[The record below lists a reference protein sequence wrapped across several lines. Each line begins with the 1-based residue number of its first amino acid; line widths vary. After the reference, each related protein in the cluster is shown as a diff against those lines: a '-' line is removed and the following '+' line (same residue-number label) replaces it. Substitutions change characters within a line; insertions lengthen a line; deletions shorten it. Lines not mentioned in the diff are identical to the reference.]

1 MLTKQSWFEF
11 YKSEAR
17 SPPSMGLLI
26 CRALIDDCGRCR
38 RPSSYYYTA
47 ALRDALWCK
56 CTWYIKLLLLTPA
69 HARSLALSCTCLL
82 ATINFWASEVARR
95 GLLLPH
101 SLALRELETY
111 SLSFYWRE
119 RVVIVWRSHSQH
131 ARLTRLVI
139 AAGFIF
145 VRCQGDFLLWFT
157 EPSYWELWRKMNWI
171 TL

>member
-1 MLTKQSWFEF
+1 MHCDANAHDILNF
-11 YKSEAR
+11 YCSH
-17 SPPSMGLLI
+17 PH
-26 CRALIDDCGRCR
+26 
-38 RPSSYYYTA
+38 T
-47 ALRDALWCK
+47 
-56 CTWYIKLLLLTPA
+56 
-69 HARSLALSCTCLL
+69 LALSCTCLL
-82 ATINFWASEVARR
+82 ATINFRASEVARR

-157 EPSYWELWRKMNWI
+157 AEPSYWELWRKMNWI
-171 TL
+171 ALILIIWLAMSWRWLMALAEKGAWLTHEKMHAPKKYIILHFGVQQFLFRSLVF